1 MKTPASFV
9 MAGGGT
15 GGHVIPALAVARELR
30 VRGHAIRFIGTRRGI
45 EAKLVPA
52 DGFPIDW
59 IEIGGLN
66 RVGFRRMMTS
76 LAELPWSVFEA
87 ARLLDRARPVT
98 AVFSMG
104 GYVAGP
110 VLIAALWKRI
120 PIVVMEPNAIPGFT
134 HRKLAR
140 FITKALVSFEET
152 VRYFPKGRAEVTGR
166 PVRDEFFAIAPKP
179 GADAITVLI
188 TGGSQGSRT
197 LNRAAEQSWPLWK
210 KDSVRLIHQT
220 GERAYAELAPKFQAS
235 GIRGEM
241 SAFFED
247 MPRAFAEADVIVS
260 RSGGTVSEIAAAG
273 KPSILVPLPTAADQ
287 HQLRNAQA
295 FEKAG
300 GARLVLDSEMTGA
313 RLVEEVM
320 RLARDRDSLQKMGEA
335 ARTLARPGAAQRAA
349 EERSAWRRALH
360 RFSEKLQIDFK
371 AESRNNNLLKC
382 FLNPNMFISSVSE
395 ASACPVLPKC
405 CSNWG
410 IA

>member
-1 MKTPASFV
+1 MKAPASFI

-30 VRGHAIRFIGTRRGI
+30 SRGHAVRFIGTRRGI

-52 DGFPIDW
+52 ADFPIDW

-66 RVGFRRMMTS
+66 RVGLRQTMTS

-87 ARLLDRARPVT
+87 ARLLDRARPVS

-110 VLIAALWKRI
+110 VLLAALWKRL
-120 PIVVMEPNAIPGFT
+120 PVVAMEPNAAPGFT
-134 HRKLAR
+134 HRKLAP
-140 FITKALVSFEET
+140 FIAKALVSFEET

-166 PVRDEFFAIAPKP
+166 PVRDEFFAIAAK
-179 GADAITVLI
+179 ARTDAITVLI
-188 TGGSQGSRT
+188 TGGSQGSQT
-197 LNRAAEQSWPLWK
+197 LNRAAEQSWALWK

-220 GERAYAELAPKFQAS
+220 GERAYADLAPKFRAS
-235 GIRGEM
+235 GIAGEI
-241 SAFFED
+241 SPFLDD
-247 MPRAFAEADVIVS
+247 MPGAFAPADIIVS

-300 GARLVLDSEMTGA
+300 AARLVLDSEMTGA
-313 RLVEEVM
+313 RLVEEVT
-320 RLARDRDSLQKMGEA
+320 RLAGESGLLEKMGGA
-335 ARTLARPGAAQRAA
+335 ARALARPGAARRAA
-349 EERSAWRRALH
+349 DVLEA
-360 RFSEKLQIDFK
+360 
-371 AESRNNNLLKC
+371 
-382 FLNPNMFISSVSE
+382 FITD
-395 ASACPVLPKC
+395 
-405 CSNWG
+405 
-410 IA
+410 

>member
-1 MKTPASFV
+1 MKAPASFV

-30 VRGHAIRFIGTRRGI
+30 SRGHAVRFIGTRRGI

-52 DGFPIDW
+52 ADFPIDW

-66 RVGFRRMMTS
+66 RVGLRQMMTS

-110 VLIAALWKRI
+110 VLLAALWKRL
-120 PIVVMEPNAIPGFT
+120 PVVVMEPNAVPGFT
-134 HRKLAR
+134 HRKLAP
-140 FITKALVSFEET
+140 FIAKALVSFEET

-166 PVRDEFFAIAPKP
+166 PVREEFFIIAPKP
-179 GADAITVLI
+179 RTDVITVLI
-188 TGGSQGSRT
+188 TGGSQGSQT
-197 LNRAAEQSWPLWK
+197 LNRAAQQSWALWK

-220 GERAYAELAPKFQAS
+220 GESAYADLAPKFLAS
-235 GIRGEM
+235 GVAGGI
-241 SAFFED
+241 SAFLDD

-273 KPSILVPLPTAADQ
+273 KPSILVPFPGAADQ

-295 FEKAG
+295 FEKG
-300 GARLVLDSEMTGA
+300 GAARLVLDSEMTGA

-320 RLARDRDSLQKMGEA
+320 RLAGEPGLLGKMGNEA
-335 ARTLARPGAAQRAA
+335 RALARPGAARRAA
-349 EERSAWRRALH
+349 DVLEA
-360 RFSEKLQIDFK
+360 
-371 AESRNNNLLKC
+371 
-382 FLNPNMFISSVSE
+382 FITD
-395 ASACPVLPKC
+395 
-405 CSNWG
+405 
-410 IA
+410 